1 MEEEREKDSA
11 SQETPETEKPEE
23 NKVSEEKAG
32 ELGSGDSTV
41 KKIVGL
47 ATAIRVTE
55 ETLSD
60 GKTRAVS
67 FEVEALPGEGRT
79 HLARRAIR
87 EQSGRANIA
96 LSPEQK
102 IFAEDFLQKNFA
114 PKTPLH
120 PGSTITFSA
129 DQVNEALEAA
139 QNLNPAQIQNLTK
152 WANLVSWPP

>member
-1 MEEEREKDSA
+1 MENQEKGTSPEEVEYTVAPGEEGKSRNFWQRNGATILPLAILAVVIGSAIFVNERRSKDTPEAAMEEEREKDSA

-87 EQSGRANIA
+87 
-96 LSPEQK
+96 
-102 IFAEDFLQKNFA
+102 
-114 PKTPLH
+114 
-120 PGSTITFSA
+120 
-129 DQVNEALEAA
+129 
-139 QNLNPAQIQNLTK
+139 
-152 WANLVSWPP
+152 